1 MDPRLSA
8 IIELQDVLGEQREI
22 ELEYSSIPKRRNEI
36 DEELQTVRTKI
47 EKAENRLKENEVE
60 RSTSD
65 LDLKKAQ
72 ELRVRKESQLQTI
85 KSDKEYQATT
95 AEIANLDKRNSRLEE
110 RIIELME
117 QIEADQKV
125 IEELNVKL
133 KEKEDSYK
141 DELKAL
147 DEEEKSLSP
156 RMNEAK
162 SAVEAIQ
169 ENISPDLISKFKVI
183 FQGKN
188 GVAIASANEGFCSV
202 CNIRLTPRI
211 MQLAKRSQDLVHC
224 EGCSRFLYWAS
235 EKEEEFIGEL

>member
-8 IIELQDVLGEQREI
+8 IIELQEVLSVQRKI
-22 ELEYSSIPKRRNEI
+22 EKEYNEIPKRRGEI
-36 DEELQTVRTKI
+36 EGVLQALRDQIQQAEE
-47 EKAENRLKENEVE
+47 RLKANVLEH
-60 RSTSD
+60 STSD

-85 KSDKEYQATT
+85 KNDKEYQATT
-95 AEIANLDKRNSRLEE
+95 AEIANLDKRNSRLED

-117 QIEADQKV
+117 LIENDQKL
-125 IEELNVKL
+125 IAEKKTALEVK
-133 KEKEDSYK
+133 EASFQ

-147 DEEEKSLSP
+147 HKEENSLSP
-156 RMNEAK
+156 RMEEAK
-162 SAVEAIQ
+162 ASVDSITV
-169 ENISPDLISKFKVI
+169 NIPAELVSKFKVI

-188 GVAIASANEGFCSV
+188 GIAIASANEGFCSV

-224 EGCSRFLYWAS
+224 EGCSRFLYWAT

>member
-8 IIELQDVLGEQREI
+8 IIELQDVLAVQRSI
-22 ELEYSSIPKRRNEI
+22 EKEYNEIPKRRSEIEETLQALRDQIQQAEERLKANEI
-36 DEELQTVRTKI
+36 
-47 EKAENRLKENEVE
+47 E

-85 KSDKEYQATT
+85 KNDKEYQATT
-95 AEIANLDKRNSRLEE
+95 TEIANLDKRNNRLEE
-110 RIIELME
+110 RLIELME
-117 QIEADQKV
+117 LIENDQKV
-125 IEELNVKL
+125 IEEKKKALA
-133 KEKEDSYK
+133 EKELSFQ
-141 DELKAL
+141 DELTAL
-147 DEEEKSLSP
+147 DKEEKSLSP
-156 RMNEAK
+156 RMEEAK
-162 SAVEAIQ
+162 TAVDKITVTIP
-169 ENISPDLISKFKVI
+169 NDLASKFKII
-183 FQGKN
+183 FNGKS
-188 GVAIASANEGFCSV
+188 GIAIASANTGFCSV